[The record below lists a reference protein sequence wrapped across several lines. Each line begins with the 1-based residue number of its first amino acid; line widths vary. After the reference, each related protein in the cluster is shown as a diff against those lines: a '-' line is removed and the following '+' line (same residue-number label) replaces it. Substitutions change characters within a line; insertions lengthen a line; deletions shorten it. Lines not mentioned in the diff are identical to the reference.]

1 MSTSPAPPA
10 SLRFGRFELRP
21 LEHRLL
27 ADGEPVPLGGR
38 AFDLLLALVRRPG
51 ELLTRNELIEQV
63 WPGRVVEE
71 NNLSVQVNTL
81 RKLLG
86 GEWLATVP
94 GRGYRFIAPQE
105 AARPADAAAAGAAD
119 LSPRLRTNLPALQP
133 LLIGRSDD
141 LAALGTLIDQ
151 HRLVTIVGSGGMGKT
166 RLAQA
171 LLHLRASAYA
181 QGVCWVELGGMS
193 APEALSGAVAAALG
207 LQMPPGDAPGH
218 LARAVSGLRML
229 LALDNAEH
237 LLDDVALLA
246 QALLDAAP
254 GLCLVVTSQAPLRLA
269 GERVLRLGP
278 LAVPQGVLPAQQAQ
292 VFGAV
297 ALFCERAV
305 AADHRFVLRDAD
317 VPAVIELCRRLD
329 GVALAIELAAA
340 RAPVLGVQRL
350 LQGLSDRLRLLNSNR
365 DRHAPSRQ
373 QSLRAA
379 LDWSV
384 GLLAPAEQQLFRR
397 LAVLA
402 GPASMDLVQQVGSR
416 APSAARGDAWEVV
429 DALDQL
435 AQRSL
440 VEAQTGEDEGLPRYR
455 LLESPRALAWEL
467 LEASGETD
475 AVRLRHAQGVLDEFA
490 ANRAALHAGEMGMR
504 DWHRRAE
511 NDLGNAREALAWL
524 AAGGLPGLELALASA
539 MLQLVLNDER
549 LILADRCERLI
560 ADGAAA
566 GTALDR
572 AAVAR
577 AWREISIALAN
588 LRPARS
594 LEAGRQAL
602 ALARQLDTPQGDRHP
617 LYDALCGVAHM
628 VVDDDADE
636 AERLLHEAL
645 AIEDPAWSA
654 FRQRPGLR
662 VRASIATARGQAA
675 EALRLYRGLQH
686 ADRASGQ
693 VSLVTLLNIADAELV
708 LGDAAAAVAT
718 GTRLVSM
725 LRDRRDE
732 NFKLFARVNLAA
744 AHLALGQTAAARQLL
759 QDAWAAPARPRMQ
772 AWCIDFL
779 ALLAALEGRAQ
790 AAAQLL
796 GAADH
801 RHERGGGQRQINEQ
815 RAHER
820 TLGLIGGALDAAA
833 LAALRRQ
840 GSALGD
846 ADVLQL
852 GLATT

>member
-1 MSTSPAPPA
+1 
-10 SLRFGRFELRP
+10 
-21 LEHRLL
+21 
-27 ADGEPVPLGGR
+27 
-38 AFDLLLALVRRPG
+38 
-51 ELLTRNELIEQV
+51 
-63 WPGRVVEE
+63 
-71 NNLSVQVNTL
+71 
-81 RKLLG
+81 
-86 GEWLATVP
+86 
-94 GRGYRFIAPQE
+94 
-105 AARPADAAAAGAAD
+105 
-119 LSPRLRTNLPALQP
+119 
-133 LLIGRSDD
+133 
-141 LAALGTLIDQ
+141 
-151 HRLVTIVGSGGMGKT
+151 
-166 RLAQA
+166 
-171 LLHLRASAYA
+171 
-181 QGVCWVELGGMS
+181 
-193 APEALSGAVAAALG
+193 
-207 LQMPPGDAPGH
+207 
-218 LARAVSGLRML
+218 
-229 LALDNAEH
+229 
-237 LLDDVALLA
+237 
-246 QALLDAAP
+246 
-254 GLCLVVTSQAPLRLA
+254 
-269 GERVLRLGP
+269 
-278 LAVPQGVLPAQQAQ
+278 
-292 VFGAV
+292 
-297 ALFCERAV
+297 
-305 AADHRFVLRDAD
+305 
-317 VPAVIELCRRLD
+317 
-329 GVALAIELAAA
+329 
-340 RAPVLGVQRL
+340 
-350 LQGLSDRLRLLNSNR
+350 
-365 DRHAPSRQ
+365 
-373 QSLRAA
+373 
-379 LDWSV
+379 
-384 GLLAPAEQQLFRR
+384 
-397 LAVLA
+397 
-402 GPASMDLVQQVGSR
+402 
-416 APSAARGDAWEVV
+416 
-429 DALDQL
+429 
-435 AQRSL
+435 
-440 VEAQTGEDEGLPRYR
+440 
-455 LLESPRALAWEL
+455 
-467 LEASGETD
+467 
-475 AVRLRHAQGVLDEFA
+475 
-490 ANRAALHAGEMGMR
+490 MR

-511 NDLGNAREALAWL
+511 NDLGNAREALVWL

-549 LILADRCERLI
+549 LVLADRCERLI
-560 ADGAAA
+560 ADSAAA
-566 GTALDR
+566 GTALDS
-572 AAVAR
+572 ATVVR

-588 LRPARS
+588 MRPARS

-662 VRASIATARGQAA
+662 VRASIATARGRAA